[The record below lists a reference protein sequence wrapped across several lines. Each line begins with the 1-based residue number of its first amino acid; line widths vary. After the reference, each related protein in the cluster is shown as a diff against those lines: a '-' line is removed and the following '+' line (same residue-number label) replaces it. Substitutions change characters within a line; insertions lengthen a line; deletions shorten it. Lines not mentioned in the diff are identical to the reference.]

1 MTNPQ
6 PIAFIV
12 EDDKNLAH
20 AFGQALSEA
29 YYDVEVIRDGH
40 QALKRLR
47 EESPRTVI
55 LDLHIPFLNG
65 EELLNFIRLDQRL
78 AETKVII
85 TTADERRGDELRD
98 KADLVLIKPIGFRQ
112 LRDLA
117 YRFHPDYVD
126 PEE

>member
-1 MTNPQ
+1 MADMQ
-6 PIAFIV
+6 PLAFII

-20 AFGQALSEA
+20 AFGQAMTEA
-29 YYDVEVIRDGH
+29 DYQVEVIRDGH

-47 EESPRTVI
+47 EENPQTVV

-65 EELLNFIRLDQRL
+65 EELLNYIRLDQRL
-78 AETKVII
+78 SETKVII
-85 TTADERRGDELRD
+85 TTADERRGEELRE

-117 YRFHPDYVD
+117 YRFHPDY
-126 PEE
+126 EET